1 VALRSNEELLI
12 ESILGQVK
20 TRYGDDLSG
29 DELFS
34 RWSFEQVLK
43 DFADPTYEDLDF
55 GDVDGADDG
64 GIDGFFVFLDGT
76 HLREVPSP
84 DEWRKNPN
92 LDVVVIQAK
101 NQDGFKEVPFDKLST
116 SLGRLFSLDVKSDD
130 LEGQFSARLIERR
143 ELFKEAFL
151 SLATK
156 HPKVRFKVV
165 YASRGDTSQ
174 VHEKVRG
181 KGEYVRGLILDRFPG
196 SSVDIDFIGAKE
208 LLSKANVSPSYTL
221 ELRYVEHLT
230 GTTGDSY
237 VLLAKLDDYVGFVT
251 TEQKELRRYL
261 FDSNVRDY
269 QGEVEVNK
277 EIARTLESGDQDID
291 FWWLNNGV
299 TVLASK
305 ASIASRKMMLDDV
318 QIVNGLQ
325 TTETIF
331 LHWKSG
337 KTLRDQLILVKVIV
351 TSDSATRDQV
361 IKATNFQTRIP
372 DASLRATDQI
382 QRDIE
387 IFFRSHDLY
396 YDRRKNYYKNQGMP
410 SKRIVS
416 IPLLAQAMAACVLR
430 EPHVARGKPASLIK
444 KDEDYNR
451 IFRADSPI
459 RLYLNCV
466 ELLRI
471 SDTLLLGYPP
481 EARTNFR
488 FHMLTLTAMVIC
500 GKKDY
505 VESDLVDAT
514 VETVVLNPLDEA
526 MKWLISS
533 AASYKDARGGSL
545 NTVSKSSEFSRRL
558 LNDFPLGAILSH
570 ADLQS
575 V

>member
-1 VALRSNEELLI
+1 VAVRSNEELLI
-12 ESILGQVK
+12 DSILGQVRS
-20 TRYGDDLSG
+20 RYGDDLSE

-43 DFADPTYEDLDF
+43 DFADPTYEDLEF

-76 HLREVPSP
+76 HLREAPTP
-84 DEWRKNPN
+84 EDWRKNPN
-92 LDVVVIQAK
+92 LDVVLIQSK
-101 NQDGFKEVPFDKLST
+101 NQDGFKEGPFDKLST
-116 SLGRLFSLDVKSDD
+116 SIGRLFSLDVKSDD
-130 LEGQFSARLIERR
+130 LEGHFSARLIERR

-156 HPKVRFKVV
+156 HPEVRFRIV
-165 YASRGDTSQ
+165 YASRGETSQ
-174 VHEKVRG
+174 VHEKVKG
-181 KGEYVRGLILDRFPG
+181 KGNYVRGLVLDRFPG
-196 SSVDIDFIGAKE
+196 ASVDIDFIGAKE

-237 VLLAKLDDYVGFVT
+237 VLLAKLDDYVAFVT
-251 TEQKELRRYL
+251 TNQRELRRYL

-277 EIARTLESGDQDID
+277 EIARTLESGDEDID

-299 TVLASK
+299 TILASK
-305 ASIASRKMMLDDV
+305 ASIASRKIMLDDV
-318 QIVNGLQ
+318 QVVNGLQ

-331 LHWKSG
+331 LHSKSG
-337 KTLRDQLILVKVIV
+337 KTLQNQLILVKVIV
-351 TSDSATRDQV
+351 TTDSETRDQV

-396 YDRRKNYYKNQGMP
+396 YDRRKNYYKNQGMV
-410 SKRIVS
+410 SRRIVS

-459 RLYLNCV
+459 RLYLNCI
-466 ELLRI
+466 ELLRL
-471 SDTLLLGYPP
+471 SDQVLLGHAPI
-481 EARTNFR
+481 ARTHFR
-488 FHMLTLTAMVIC
+488 FHMLTLVAMVIC
-500 GKKDY
+500 RKKNY
-505 VESDLVDAT
+505 IESDLVDAPLDG
-514 VETVVLNPLDEA
+514 VIELNPLDESR
-526 MKWLISS
+526 KWLITAVAEYSE
-533 AASYKDARGGSL
+533 ARGGTL
-545 NTVSKSSEFSRRL
+545 NTISKSADFSRRL
-558 LNDFPLGAILSH
+558 LGDFPLDGIIAKS
-570 ADLQS
+570 D